1 MEKKWLKP
9 ELKEEDKKEDFE
21 EEVLDEEDEEEEK
34 EVESSGLDITDF
46 RLFGDDDMTDWQDIV
61 DSFCN
66 DDDDYSEDLQKLF
79 EGLNTNEKK

>member
-1 MEKKWLKP
+1 MEKKWSKP
-9 ELKEEDKKEDFE
+9 ELKEEDKKENVE
-21 EEVLDEEDEEEEK
+21 EEENFDEEEK
-34 EVESSGLDITDF
+34 ETESSGLDITDF

>member
-9 ELKEEDKKEDFE
+9 ELKEEDKKEDSE
-21 EEVLDEEDEEEEK
+21 EEVLDEEEK

-79 EGLNTNEKK
+79 EGLNTNDKK

>member
-1 MEKKWLKP
+1 MEKKLLKP
-9 ELKEEDKKEDFE
+9 ELKEEDKKEDLE
-21 EEVLDEEDEEEEK
+21 EETFDEEEEK
-34 EVESSGLDITDF
+34 EVESSDLDITDF